1 MEYLCSETQGKG
13 YICNLVKVGI
23 FFGGASRERE
33 VSFSGGRTVFDNLD
47 KLLFTPVPLFVDSFN
62 NIILLN
68 EALIYKGSIRDFY
81 PPAQF
86 LPATQHNFQI
96 YVESLEAEISK
107 GNLTND
113 EMIAQIGRKVTIDEL
128 PQLIDMAFLALHG
141 SFGEDG
147 TIQGMLE
154 WLKVPYTGSGILPSA
169 IGISKAVQKRF
180 LGAAG
185 FETPDFMLI
194 NRLNWE
200 EGEKNI
206 FLYDIKTH
214 LNFPVVIKPANQG
227 SSLGVSVVREFDEEV
242 LTEAIRKAFFNHTL
256 NKTEWQQYSEHEQVE
271 FVRSVCDI
279 REGLG
284 LPLLL
289 DGEQIDLPDDVLNTI
304 TQKLQKQDSIT
315 LQALQNESE
324 VLVEE
329 FVEGRE
335 FSCIVI
341 RGVDGNPIALP
352 PTEIVKGNEVFDY
365 RSKYLPGL
373 SRKLTPIDLPDEHI
387 ENIRTQAEELY
398 SYFRF
403 NTYARLDGFINEY
416 GDVYLNDP
424 NTTSGMMPSSFFFH
438 QAAEV
443 GLNPSQFLTYI
454 LYTSLQERA
463 ETSIDNYK
471 YTKQLV
477 QLKNQ
482 LEKADRKGSDKKR
495 IAVIMGGYSTERH
508 ISMESGR
515 NIYEKLSSSVKY
527 EPIPVF
533 LTGSDEAFDLYKIP
547 VNMMLK
553 DNTDDIADKVRHYE
567 PNTYL
572 QKIIDECQPVV
583 EMFGSGDKFDA
594 TPHKITIDD
603 LAEMADGVF
612 IALHGRPGEDGS
624 IQQQLERV
632 GLPYNGSGYDSSQIT
647 INKYDTAEVLE
658 KNGFS
663 VAPHYLAQ
671 KEDWQKDAEAFYN
684 KVLEVTGLPM
694 IAKPA
699 DDGCS
704 SAVKKIKTREQL
716 EAFTQLM
723 FRDGEERDPAFEQ
736 TLNLLPKEEFPRK
749 TYFLAEKFV
758 DKSGAK
764 IFLEVTGGLLTH
776 HKDGSIEYEMFEP
789 SETLAEKEILS
800 LEEKFLAGQ
809 GQNITPA
816 RYAKNTTEN
825 KRIGEAVKSELKRV
839 AQLLNIEGYARI
851 DAFVK
856 VHTDDRIEVIFIEV
870 NSLPGM
876 TPATCIFHQSA
887 LNGYMPYAFID
898 KILEYGFNKK
908 IALKAS

>member
-1 MEYLCSETQGKG
+1 MK
-13 YICNLVKVGI
+13 IGI

-33 VSFSGGRTVFDNLD
+33 VSFSGGRTVYDNLN
-47 KLLFTPVPLFVDSFN
+47 KSLFTPVPLFVDSFN

-68 EALIYKGSIRDFY
+68 KELIYKGSIRDFY
-81 PPAQF
+81 PPAQYM
-86 LPATQHNFQI
+86 PATQHNFQH
-96 YVESLEAEISK
+96 YVESLEADIRSGK
-107 GNLTND
+107 ITHD
-113 EMIAQIGRKVTIDEL
+113 EMIAYIGRKVTIDEL
-128 PQLIDMAFLALHG
+128 PQLIDLAFLALHG
-141 SFGEDG
+141 AFGEDG

-154 WLKVPYTGSGILPSA
+154 WLHIPYTGSGILPSG

-180 LGAAG
+180 MADAG
-185 FETPDFMLI
+185 FATPNFTLI

-200 EGEKNI
+200 EGEKN
-206 FLYDIKTH
+206 LSLHDIGTN
-214 LNFPVVIKPANQG
+214 LQFPVVVKPANQG
-227 SSLGVSVVREFDEEV
+227 SSLGVSVVREFNEEQ
-242 LTEAIRKAFFNHTL
+242 LTESINKAFFKHTL
-256 NKTEWQQYSEHEQVE
+256 TQAEWSELSNYEQAE
-271 FVRSVCDI
+271 YVRSICDI

-289 DGEQIDLPDDVLNTI
+289 DGKQIDLPDEVLNTI
-304 TQKLQKQDSIT
+304 TQKLKNNDAIL

-341 RGVDGNPIALP
+341 QGLDGNPIALP
-352 PTEIVKGNEVFDY
+352 PTEIVKGSEIFDY

-387 ENIRTQAEELY
+387 ENIRNEAEELY

-403 NTYARLDGFINEY
+403 NCYARLDGFINPQGE
-416 GDVYLNDP
+416 VFLNDP

-454 LYTSLQERA
+454 IYSSLHQRA
-463 ETSIDNYK
+463 ETSVDNYH
-471 YTKQLV
+471 YTQLFNG
-477 QLKNQ
+477 LKTQ
-482 LEKADRKGSDKKR
+482 LEQTDTNSADKKR

-515 NIYEKLSSSVKY
+515 NIYEKLASSIKY
-527 EPIPVF
+527 EPVPVF
-533 LTGSDEAFDLYKIP
+533 LTGNDKAFEMYQIP

-553 DNTDDIADKVRHYE
+553 DNTDDIADKVSNYTAN
-567 PNTYL
+567 PYL
-572 QKIIDECQPVV
+572 QKIIDECAPLA
-583 EMFGSGDKFDA
+583 ELFGSGTFDA
-594 TPHKITIDD
+594 TPKPITVEE
-603 LAEMADGVF
+603 LAELVDGTF

-624 IQQQLERV
+624 IQQHLERV

-647 INKYDTAEVLE
+647 INKYDTAEILE

-663 VAPHYLAQ
+663 VAAHHLAQ
-671 KEDWQKDAEAFYN
+671 KADWLKDKEAFYDE
-684 KVLEVTGLPM
+684 VLAVTGLPM

-716 EAFTQLM
+716 DAFSHLM
-723 FRDGEERDPAFEQ
+723 FRETPEREAKYEEA
-736 TLNLLPKEEFPRK
+736 LSLMPKEEFPIK
-749 TYFLAEKFV
+749 SYFLAEKFI
-758 DKSGAK
+758 DKSDAK
-764 IFLEVTGGLLTH
+764 IFLEITGGLLTH
-776 HKDGSIEYEMFEP
+776 HKNGGIEYEMFEP

-816 RYAKNTTEN
+816 RYHKDTKEN

-839 AQLLNIEGYARI
+839 AELLNIEGYARI
-851 DAFVK
+851 DAFIK
-856 VHTDDRIEVIFIEV
+856 VHHDDTVEVIFIEV

-887 LNGYMPYAFID
+887 INGYMPYEFID
-898 KILEYGFNKK
+898 KILEYGFNKN
-908 IALKAS
+908 INAQAS

>member
-1 MEYLCSETQGKG
+1 MHV
-13 YICNLVKVGI
+13 VKVGI

-33 VSFSGGRTVFDNLD
+33 VSFSGGRTVYDNLN
-47 KLLFTPVPLFVDSFN
+47 KSLFTPVPLFVDSFN

-68 EALIYKGSIRDFY
+68 KELIYKGSIRDFY
-81 PPAQF
+81 PPAQY
-86 LPATQHNFQI
+86 LPATQHNFQH
-96 YVESLEAEISK
+96 YVESLEADIRSGK
-107 GNLTND
+107 ITHD
-113 EMIAQIGRKVTIDEL
+113 EMIAHIGRKVTIDEL

-141 SFGEDG
+141 AFGEDG
-147 TIQGMLE
+147 TLQGMLE
-154 WLKVPYTGSGILPSA
+154 WLRIPYTGSGILPSG

-180 LGAAG
+180 MADAG
-185 FETPDFMLI
+185 FATPNFALI

-200 EGEKNI
+200 EGEKT
-206 FLYDIKTH
+206 LSLHDIGTN
-214 LNFPVVIKPANQG
+214 LQFPVVVKPANQG
-227 SSLGVSVVREFDEEV
+227 SSLGVSVVREFNEEQ
-242 LTEAIRKAFFNHTL
+242 LTESINKAFFKHTL
-256 NKTEWQQYSEHEQVE
+256 SKAEWSQLSDYEQAE
-271 FVRSVCDI
+271 YVRSICDI

-289 DGEQIDLPDDVLNTI
+289 DGEQIDLPDEVLNII
-304 TQKLQKQDSIT
+304 TQKLKNNDT
-315 LQALQNESE
+315 VLLQALQNESE

-341 RGVDGNPIALP
+341 EGLDGNPIALP
-352 PTEIVKGNEVFDY
+352 PTEIVKGSEIFDY

-387 ENIRTQAEELY
+387 ENIRNEAEELY

-403 NTYARLDGFINEY
+403 NCYARLDGFINPQGE
-416 GDVYLNDP
+416 VFLNDP

-454 LYTSLQERA
+454 IYSSLHQRA
-463 ETSIDNYK
+463 ETSVDNYH
-471 YTKQLV
+471 YTKLFNA
-477 QLKNQ
+477 LKTQ
-482 LEKADRKGSDKKR
+482 LEQTDTNSSDKKR

-515 NIYEKLSSSVKY
+515 NIYEKLASSVKY
-527 EPIPVF
+527 EPVPVF
-533 LTGSDEAFDLYKIP
+533 LTGNEKHFDLFQIP

-553 DNTDDIADKVRHYE
+553 DNTDDIAEKVTNYTAN
-567 PNTYL
+567 PYL
-572 QKIIDECQPVV
+572 QKIIDECAPLA
-583 EMFGSGDKFDA
+583 ELFGSGTFDA
-594 TPHKITIDD
+594 TPKPISIED
-603 LAEMADGVF
+603 LAALVDGTF

-624 IQQQLERV
+624 IQQQLEKV

-647 INKYDTAEVLE
+647 INKYDTAEILE

-663 VAPHYLAQ
+663 VAAHHLAQ
-671 KEDWQKDAEAFYN
+671 KADWLKDKEAFYDA
-684 KVLEVTGLPM
+684 VLAVTGLPM

-716 EAFTQLM
+716 DAFSHLM
-723 FRDGEERDPAFEQ
+723 FRETPEREAKFEEA
-736 TLNLLPKEEFPRK
+736 LSLLPKEEFPQK
-749 TYFLAEKFV
+749 DYFLAEKFI
-758 DKSGAK
+758 DKSDAK
-764 IFLEVTGGLLTH
+764 IFLEITGGLLTH
-776 HKDGSIEYEMFEP
+776 HKNGGIEREMFEP

-816 RYAKNTTEN
+816 RYHKEGKEN
-825 KRIGEAVKSELKRV
+825 KRIGEAVKQELKRV
-839 AQLLNIEGYARI
+839 AELLNIEGYARI

-856 VHTDDRIEVIFIEV
+856 VHHDDTVEVIFIEV

-887 LNGYMPYAFID
+887 LNGYMPYEFID
-898 KILEYGFNKK
+898 KILEYSFDKNKQVQ
-908 IALKAS
+908 AS

>member
-1 MEYLCSETQGKG
+1 M
-13 YICNLVKVGI
+13 KVGI

-33 VSFSGGRTVFDNLD
+33 VSFSGGRTVYDNLN
-47 KLLFTPVPLFVDSFN
+47 KALFTPVPLFVDSFN
-62 NIILLN
+62 TIILLN
-68 EALIYKGSIRDFY
+68 KELIYKGSIRDFY
-81 PPAQF
+81 PPVQY
-86 LPATQHNFQI
+86 LPATQYNFQVYI
-96 YVESLEAEISK
+96 ESLEADVRSGKI
-107 GNLTND
+107 NYD
-113 EMIAQIGRKVTIDEL
+113 EMIGHIGRRVTIDEL
-128 PQLIDMAFLALHG
+128 PQLIDVAFLALHG

-147 TIQGMLE
+147 TIQGLLE
-154 WLKVPYTGSGILPSA
+154 WLKIPYTGSGILPSA

-185 FETPDFMLI
+185 FDTPVFMLV

-200 EGEKNI
+200 EGAKDI
-206 FLYDIKTH
+206 LLYDIKTH
-214 LNFPVVIKPANQG
+214 LNFPIVVKPANQG
-227 SSLGVSVVREFDEEV
+227 SSLGVSVIHTFNEEEI
-242 LTEAIRKAFFNHTL
+242 THAINKAFFNTTL
-256 NKTEWQQYSEHEQVE
+256 SSKEWGKLADLQKVDY
-271 FVRSVCDI
+271 VRSICDI

-289 DGEQIDLPDDVLNTI
+289 DGEQINTPDEVLNI
-304 TQKLQKQDSIT
+304 ISKRLENVPQIS

-324 VLVEE
+324 ILVEE
-329 FVEGRE
+329 FVNGRE

-352 PTEIVKGNEVFDY
+352 PTEIVKGKEVFDY

-373 SRKLTPIDLPDEHI
+373 SRKLTPIDLPADDI
-387 ENIRTQAEELY
+387 QAIRTKAEELY

-403 NTYARLDGFINEY
+403 NTYARLDGFITDE
-416 GDVYLNDP
+416 GDIFLNDP

-463 ETSIDNYK
+463 ETSIDNYH
-471 YTKQLV
+471 YQAVFNT
-477 QLKNQ
+477 LKNAV
-482 LEKADRKGSDKKR
+482 EKADNSNANKKR

-527 EPIPVF
+527 QPIPVF
-533 LTGSDEAFDLYKIP
+533 LTGNDEAFELYKIP

-553 DNTDDIADKVRHYE
+553 DNTDDIADKVKNYHANE
-567 PNTYL
+567 YL
-572 QKIIDECQPVV
+572 QQIIDECQPII
-583 EMFGSGDKFDA
+583 ELFGTGEKFDA
-594 TPHKITIDD
+594 TPHKITIEQ
-603 LAEMADGVF
+603 LAQMADGVF

-624 IQQQLERV
+624 LQQHLERV
-632 GLPYNGSGYDSSQIT
+632 GLPYNGSGYESSHIT
-647 INKYDTAEVLE
+647 INKYDTAEVLAA
-658 KNGFS
+658 NGFS

-671 KEDWQKDAEAFYN
+671 KADWLANKEAFYD
-684 KVLEVTGLPM
+684 KILTVTGLPM

-704 SAVKKIKTREQL
+704 SAVKKIKTREEL
-716 EAFTQLM
+716 DAFAHLM
-723 FRDGEERDPAFEQ
+723 FREEEARNPQYEKI
-736 TLNLLPKEEFPRK
+736 LNLLPKEEFPIK
-749 TYFLAEKFV
+749 TYFLAEKFI
-758 DKSGAK
+758 DKSDAK

-776 HKDGSIEYEMFEP
+776 HKADGGIEYEMFEP

-816 RYAKNTTEN
+816 RYAKAPQDN
-825 KRIGEAVKSELKRV
+825 KHIGEAVKQELKRA
-839 AQLLNIEGYARI
+839 AQLLKIEGYARI

-856 VHTDDRIEVIFIEV
+856 VHHDDRVEVIFIEV

-887 LNGYMPYAFID
+887 INGYMPYDFID

-908 IALKAS
+908 HTLQAS

>member
-1 MEYLCSETQGKG
+1 M
-13 YICNLVKVGI
+13 KVGI

-33 VSFSGGRTVFDNLD
+33 VSFSGGRTVYDNLN
-47 KLLFTPVPLFVDSFN
+47 KSLFTPVPLFVDSFN

-68 EALIYKGSIRDFY
+68 KELIYKGSIRDFY
-81 PPAQF
+81 PPAQY
-86 LPATQHNFQI
+86 LPTTQHNFQH
-96 YVESLEAEISK
+96 YVESLETDIRSDK
-107 GNLTND
+107 ITNN
-113 EMIAQIGRKVTIDEL
+113 EMIAHIGRIITIDEL

-147 TIQGMLE
+147 TIQGLLE
-154 WLKVPYTGSGILPSA
+154 WLHIPYTGSGILPSA
-169 IGISKAVQKRF
+169 IGISKAVQKRYMS
-180 LGAAG
+180 AAG
-185 FETPDFMLI
+185 FNTPDFVLI
-194 NRLNWE
+194 NRINWE
-200 EGEKNI
+200 EGEKDI
-206 FLYDIKTH
+206 FLYDIKAH
-214 LNFPVVIKPANQG
+214 LQFPVVIKPANQG
-227 SSLGVSVVREFDEEV
+227 SSLGVSVVHQYDANI
-242 LTEAIRKAFFNHTL
+242 LSEAISKAFFKTTL
-256 NKTEWQQYSEHEQVE
+256 TKAMWSELSQYEQVE
-271 FVRSVCDI
+271 YVRTTCDI

-289 DGEQIDLPDDVLNTI
+289 DGKQIDLPDEVLNTI
-304 TQKLQKQDSIT
+304 SNKFKNQDIIL

-329 FVEGRE
+329 FVKGRE

-341 RGVDGNPIALP
+341 QDLDGNPIALP
-352 PTEIVKGNEVFDY
+352 PTEIIKGSEIFDY

-373 SRKLTPIDLPDEHI
+373 SRKITPIELPDEHI
-387 ENIRTQAEELY
+387 ENVRNQAEELY

-403 NTYARLDGFINEY
+403 NCYARLDGFINEQ
-416 GDVYLNDP
+416 GKVFLNDP

-454 LYTSLQERA
+454 IYTSLHQRA
-463 ETSIDNYK
+463 ETSIDNYHYIQLFTQLK
-471 YTKQLV
+471 KQLE
-477 QLKNQ
+477 QKENNTN
-482 LEKADRKGSDKKR
+482 KKRR

-515 NIYEKLSSSVKY
+515 NIYEKLASSVKY
-527 EPIPVF
+527 QPVPVF
-533 LTGSDEAFDLYKIP
+533 LTGNDDAFELYKIP

-553 DNTDDIADKVRHYE
+553 DNTDDIADKVQNYK
-567 PNTYL
+567 PNAYL
-572 QKIIDECQPVV
+572 QKIIDECAPVV
-583 EMFGSGDKFDA
+583 KLFGSGTFDA
-594 TPHKITIDD
+594 TPQAISIEK
-603 LAEMADGVF
+603 LAEMVDGVF
-612 IALHGRPGEDGS
+612 IALHGRPGEDGV
-624 IQQQLERV
+624 IQQHLERV
-632 GLPYNGSGYDSSQIT
+632 KLPYNGSGYNSSQIT
-647 INKYDTAEVLE
+647 INKYDTAELLE

-663 VAPHYLAQ
+663 VAAHYLAQ
-671 KEDWQKDAEAFYN
+671 KSEWLKDKDAFYTA
-684 KVLEVTGLPM
+684 VLAVTGLPM

-716 EAFTQLM
+716 DAFAHLIFRETAKREA
-723 FRDGEERDPAFEQ
+723 RYEEE
-736 TLNLLPKEEFPRK
+736 LSLIPKEEFPQK
-749 TYFLAEKFV
+749 NYFLAEKFI
-758 DKSGAK
+758 DKSDAK
-764 IFLEVTGGLLTH
+764 IFLEITGGLLTH
-776 HKDGSIEYEMFEP
+776 HKNEGIEYEMFEP

-816 RYAKNTTEN
+816 RYAKNTLEN

-851 DAFVK
+851 DAFIK
-856 VHTDDRIEVIFIEV
+856 VDTNAAVEVIFIEV

-887 LNGYMPYAFID
+887 INGYMPYEFID

-908 IALKAS
+908 TKTQAS

>member
-1 MEYLCSETQGKG
+1 M
-13 YICNLVKVGI
+13 KVGI

-33 VSFSGGRTVFDNLD
+33 VSFSGGRTVYDNLN
-47 KLLFTPVPLFVDSFN
+47 KSLFTPVPLFVDSFN

-68 EALIYKGSIRDFY
+68 KELIYKGSIRDFY
-81 PPAQF
+81 PPAQYM
-86 LPATQHNFQI
+86 PATQHNFQH
-96 YVESLEAEISK
+96 YVESLEADINSGK
-107 GNLTND
+107 ITHN
-113 EMIAQIGRKVTIDEL
+113 EMITNIGRKVTIDEL
-128 PQLIDMAFLALHG
+128 PQLIDVAFLALHG
-141 SFGEDG
+141 AFGEDG

-154 WLKVPYTGSGILPSA
+154 WLHIPYTGSGILPSG
-169 IGISKAVQKRF
+169 IGISKAIQKRF
-180 LGAAG
+180 MADAG
-185 FETPDFMLI
+185 FATPNFTLI

-200 EGEKNI
+200 EGEKT
-206 FLYDIKTH
+206 LALHDIQTN
-214 LNFPVVIKPANQG
+214 LQFPVVIKPANQG
-227 SSLGVSVVREFDEEV
+227 SSLGVSVVHTFDEDA
-242 LTEAIRKAFFNHTL
+242 LAQAISKAFFKHTL
-256 NKTEWQQYSEHEQVE
+256 TKAEWSELSDYEQVE
-271 FVRSVCDI
+271 YVRSICDI

-289 DGEQIDLPDDVLNTI
+289 DGEQIDLPDEVLNTI
-304 TQKLQKQDSIT
+304 NTKLKNNDTIL

-341 RGVDGNPIALP
+341 QGLDGNPIALP
-352 PTEIVKGNEVFDY
+352 PTEIVKGSEIFDY

-387 ENIRTQAEELY
+387 ENIRNEAEELY

-403 NTYARLDGFINEY
+403 NCYARLDGFINEQ
-416 GDVYLNDP
+416 GEVFLNDP

-454 LYTSLQERA
+454 IYSSLHQRA
-463 ETSIDNYK
+463 ETSVDNYH
-471 YTKQLV
+471 YTKLFNG
-477 QLKNQ
+477 LKTQ
-482 LEKADRKGSDKKR
+482 LEQTDTNSADKKR

-515 NIYEKLSSSVKY
+515 NIYEKLASSIKY
-527 EPIPVF
+527 EPVPVF
-533 LTGSDEAFDLYKIP
+533 LTGSDKAFEMYQIP

-553 DNTDDIADKVRHYE
+553 DNTDDIADKVRNYE
-567 PNTYL
+567 ANPYL
-572 QKIIDECQPVV
+572 QKIIDECAHVV
-583 EMFGSGDKFDA
+583 ELFSSGTFDA
-594 TPHKITIDD
+594 VPKPITVEE
-603 LAEMADGVF
+603 LAELVDGVF
-612 IALHGRPGEDGS
+612 ISLHGRPGEDGS
-624 IQQQLERV
+624 IQQHLERV

-647 INKYDTAEVLE
+647 INKYDTAEILE

-663 VAPHYLAQ
+663 VAAHHLAQ
-671 KEDWQKDAEAFYN
+671 KSDWLKDKEAFYDA
-684 KVLEVTGLPM
+684 VLAVTGLPM

-716 EAFTQLM
+716 DAFSHLM
-723 FRDGEERDPAFEQ
+723 FREKLEREAKYEEA
-736 TLNLLPKEEFPRK
+736 LSLMPKEEFPQK
-749 TYFLAEKFV
+749 SYFLAEKFI
-758 DKSGAK
+758 DKSDAK
-764 IFLEVTGGLLTH
+764 IFLEITGGLLTH
-776 HKDGSIEYEMFEP
+776 HKNGGIEYEMFEP

-816 RYAKNTTEN
+816 RYHNEGKEN

-839 AQLLNIEGYARI
+839 AELLNIEGYARI
-851 DAFVK
+851 DAFIK
-856 VHTDDRIEVIFIEV
+856 VHTNDTVEVIFIEV

-887 LNGYMPYAFID
+887 LNGYMPYEFID
-898 KILEYGFNKK
+898 KILEYGFNKNLS
-908 IALKAS
+908 AQAS